1 MASIYKD
8 NVEYPC
14 GGNNSTAYFAQ
25 RALSDDMGNKIRDTY
40 MGIKSGA
47 GYHNSIFVD
56 EDITSLYESGELYTR
71 ISNGTFDG
79 LFVGMH
85 FTAQYDGKPVVFR
98 IAGFDIYLNNG
109 DTALTRHHAVI
120 VPDSAL
126 CNAQMNASNTTE
138 GAYYGSKMRN
148 ETILGSG
155 GVDEKLTA
163 TFGSHLLSFRELLSK
178 TMNPDSV
185 SGGYPGYKG
194 ASSDWAWYDSKSD
207 LMSEVEVYGSAIC
220 GSSFFDVGSAKA
232 QLPLFALA
240 PHLINPGRFL
250 WWLRAVV
257 SSTNFANVNNNGN
270 ANNNNASNSNGVR
283 PRFTVIYRKIRLK
296 YTMSKGGSYPSL
308 IY

>member
-25 RALSDDMGNKIRDTY
+25 RALNDDMGNKIRDTY

-85 FTAQYDGKPVVFR
+85 FTAQYDGNPVVFR

-163 TFGSHLLSFRELLSK
+163 TFGSHLLSFRELLSN
-178 TMNPDSV
+178 TMDPNSV

-194 ASSDWAWYDSKSD
+194 ASSNWAWYDSKSD

-240 PHLINPGRFL
+240 PHLINPGRFD

-257 SSTNFANVNNNGN
+257 SSASFALVNGSGDATYNFAGGTY
-270 ANNNNASNSNGVR
+270 GVR
-283 PRFTVIYRKIRLK
+283 PRF
-296 YTMSKGGSYPSL
+296 L
-308 IY
+308 IG

>member
-126 CNAQMNASNTTE
+126 CSAQMNASNTTE
-138 GAYYGSKMRN
+138 GAYAGSKMRN

-240 PHLINPGRFL
+240 PHLINPGRFT

-257 SSTNFANVNNNGN
+257 SSAYFAYVYNGGYADYCN
-270 ANNNNASNSNGVR
+270 AGYAFGVR
-283 PRFTVIYRKIRLK
+283 PRF
-296 YTMSKGGSYPSL
+296 L
-308 IY
+308 IG

>member
-138 GAYYGSKMRN
+138 GAYAGSKMRN

-240 PHLINPGRFL
+240 PHLINPGRFT

-257 SSTNFANVNNNGN
+257 SSTSFASVYGYGN
-270 ANNNNASNSNGVR
+270 ADGHSASGTFGVR
-283 PRFTVIYRKIRLK
+283 PRF
-296 YTMSKGGSYPSL
+296 L
-308 IY
+308 IG

>member
-14 GGNNSTAYFAQ
+14 GGNNSIAYFAQ
-25 RALSDDMGNKIRDTY
+25 RALNDDMGNKIRDTY

-163 TFGSHLLSFRELLSK
+163 TFGSHLLSFRELLSN
-178 TMNPDSV
+178 TMDPNSV

-194 ASSDWAWYDSKSD
+194 ASSNWAWYDSKSD

-220 GSSFFDVGSAKA
+220 GSSFFDVGTAKA

-240 PHLINPGRFL
+240 PHLINPGRFY

-257 SSTNFANVNNNGN
+257 SSTDFAFVDGGG
-270 ANNNNASNSNGVR
+270 AASGSDASGTFGVR
-283 PRFTVIYRKIRLK
+283 PRFII
-296 YTMSKGGSYPSL
+296 G
-308 IY
+308 

>member
-163 TFGSHLLSFRELLSK
+163 TFGSHLLSFRELLSN
-178 TMNPDSV
+178 TMDPNSV
-185 SGGYPGYKG
+185 SSGFPGYKG
-194 ASSDWAWYDSKSD
+194 ASSGWAWYDSKSD

-220 GSSFFDVGSAKA
+220 GSSFFDVGTAKA

-240 PHLINPGRFL
+240 PHLINPGRFT

-257 SSTNFANVNNNGN
+257 SSTGFARVGDGGY
-270 ANNNNASNSNGVR
+270 ADDIGASYTLGVR
-283 PRFTVIYRKIRLK
+283 PRF
-296 YTMSKGGSYPSL
+296 L
-308 IY
+308 IG

>member
-1 MASIYKD
+1 M
-8 NVEYPC
+8 V
-14 GGNNSTAYFAQ
+14 
-25 RALSDDMGNKIRDTY
+25 
-40 MGIKSGA
+40 IKSGA

-163 TFGSHLLSFRELLSK
+163 TFGSHLLSFRELLSN
-178 TMNPDSV
+178 TMDPNSV

-194 ASSDWAWYDSKSD
+194 ASSNWAWYDSKSD

-220 GSSFFDVGSAKA
+220 GSSFFDVGTAKA

-240 PHLINPGRFL
+240 PHLINPGRFG

-257 SSTNFANVNNNGN
+257 SSTHFAYVYYDGF
-270 ANNNNASNSNGVR
+270 ASYDNASYTVGVR
-283 PRFTVIYRKIRLK
+283 PRF
-296 YTMSKGGSYPSL
+296 L
-308 IY
+308 IG

>member
-25 RALSDDMGNKIRDTY
+25 RALGDDMGNKIRDTY

-163 TFGSHLLSFRELLSK
+163 TFGSHLLSFRELLSN
-178 TMNPDSV
+178 TMDPNSV

-194 ASSDWAWYDSKSD
+194 ASSNWAWYDSKSD

-240 PHLINPGRFL
+240 PHLINPGRFF

-257 SSTNFANVNNNGN
+257 GSADFAGVYYGGGAAHSGASSPF
-270 ANNNNASNSNGVR
+270 GVR
-283 PRFTVIYRKIRLK
+283 PRF
-296 YTMSKGGSYPSL
+296 L
-308 IY
+308 IG

>member
-25 RALSDDMGNKIRDTY
+25 RALNDDMGNKIRDTY

-85 FTAQYDGKPVVFR
+85 FTAPYDGKSVVFR
-98 IAGFDIYLNNG
+98 IAGFDIYLRNG
-109 DTALTRHHAVI
+109 DQGNGLTTHHAVI

-138 GAYYGSKMRN
+138 NAYYGSKMRT
-148 ETILGSG
+148 ETILGAG
-155 GVDEKLTA
+155 GVNEKLTA
-163 TFGSHLLSFRELLSK
+163 TFGSHLLSLRELLSN
-178 TMNPDSV
+178 TMDPNSV
-185 SGGYPGYKG
+185 SSGFPGYKG
-194 ASSDWAWYDSKSD
+194 ASSNWAWYDSKAD

-240 PHLINPGRFL
+240 PHLINPGRFY

-257 SSTNFANVNNNGN
+257 SSTLFAYVHGNGL
-270 ANNNNASNSNGVR
+270 AYGDAASYTRGVR
-283 PRFTVIYRKIRLK
+283 PRF
-296 YTMSKGGSYPSL
+296 L
-308 IY
+308 IG

>member
-138 GAYYGSKMRN
+138 GAYAGSKMRN

-240 PHLINPGRFL
+240 PHLINPGRFT

-257 SSTNFANVNNNGN
+257 GSTYFADVGFHGI
-270 ANNNNASNSNGVR
+270 AGLSYASNPDGVR
-283 PRFTVIYRKIRLK
+283 PRF
-296 YTMSKGGSYPSL
+296 L
-308 IY
+308 IG

>member
-25 RALSDDMGNKIRDTY
+25 RALNDDMGNKIRDTY

-71 ISNGTFDG
+71 ISNGTFEG

-85 FTAQYDGKPVVFR
+85 FTAPYDGKSVVFR
-98 IAGFDIYLNNG
+98 IAGFDIYLRNG
-109 DTALTRHHAVI
+109 DRGNGLTTHHAVI

-126 CNAQMNASNTTE
+126 CNAQMNASNTT
-138 GAYYGSKMRN
+138 GNAYYGSKMRT
-148 ETILGSG
+148 ETILGAG
-155 GVDEKLTA
+155 GVNEKLTA
-163 TFGSHLLSFRELLSK
+163 TFGSHLLSLRELLSN
-178 TMNPDSV
+178 TMDPNSV
-185 SGGYPGYKG
+185 SSGFPGYKG
-194 ASSDWAWYDSKSD
+194 ASSSWAWYDSKAD

-240 PHLINPGRFL
+240 PHLINPGRFH

-257 SSTNFANVNNNGN
+257 SSASFASVHDGGD
-270 ANNNNASNSNGVR
+270 ADDSYASDTHGVR
-283 PRFTVIYRKIRLK
+283 PRF
-296 YTMSKGGSYPSL
+296 L
-308 IY
+308 IG

>member
-163 TFGSHLLSFRELLSK
+163 TFGSHLLSIRELLSN
-178 TMNPDSV
+178 TMDPNSV

-194 ASSDWAWYDSKSD
+194 ASSNWAWYDSKSD

-220 GSSFFDVGSAKA
+220 GSSFFDVGTAKA

-240 PHLINPGRFL
+240 PHLINPGRFG

-270 ANNNNASNSNGVR
+270 ANNNNASNSGGVR
-283 PRFTVIYRKIRLK
+283 PDFTTKL
-296 YTMSKGGSYPSL
+296 L
-308 IY
+308 IVD

>member
-163 TFGSHLLSFRELLSK
+163 TFGSHLLSFRELLSN
-178 TMNPDSV
+178 TMDPNSV

-194 ASSDWAWYDSKSD
+194 ASSNWAWYDSKSD

-220 GSSFFDVGSAKA
+220 GSSFFDVGTAKA

-240 PHLINPGRFL
+240 PHLINPGRFT

-257 SSTNFANVNNNGN
+257 SSTIFAIVDYNGH
-270 ANNNNASNSNGVR
+270 AYFSYASDTLGVR
-283 PRFTVIYRKIRLK
+283 PRF
-296 YTMSKGGSYPSL
+296 L
-308 IY
+308 IG

>member
-257 SSTNFANVNNNGN
+257 SSTNFAHVYGYGF
-270 ANNNNASNSNGVR
+270 ANLYYASNSHGVR
-283 PRFTVIYRKIRLK
+283 PRF
-296 YTMSKGGSYPSL
+296 L
-308 IY
+308 IG

>member
-138 GAYYGSKMRN
+138 GAYAGSKMRN

-240 PHLINPGRFL
+240 PHLINPGRFS

-257 SSTNFANVNNNGN
+257 SSTGFASVYGYGS
-270 ANNNNASNSNGVR
+270 ADGHSASGTFGVR
-283 PRFTVIYRKIRLK
+283 PRF
-296 YTMSKGGSYPSL
+296 L
-308 IY
+308 IG

>member
-25 RALSDDMGNKIRDTY
+25 RALNDDMGNKIRDTY

-163 TFGSHLLSFRELLSK
+163 TFGSHLLSFRELLSN
-178 TMNPDSV
+178 TMDPNSV

-194 ASSDWAWYDSKSD
+194 ASSNWAWYDSKSD

-220 GSSFFDVGSAKA
+220 GSSFFDVGTAKA

-240 PHLINPGRFL
+240 PHLINPGRFD

-257 SSTNFANVNNNGN
+257 SSTRFADVGYNGGASCN
-270 ANNNNASNSNGVR
+270 DASNTLGVR
-283 PRFTVIYRKIRLK
+283 PRF
-296 YTMSKGGSYPSL
+296 L
-308 IY
+308 IG

>member
-25 RALSDDMGNKIRDTY
+25 RALNDDMGNKIRDTY

-163 TFGSHLLSFRELLSK
+163 TFGSHLLSFRELLSN
-178 TMNPDSV
+178 TMDPNSV

-194 ASSDWAWYDSKSD
+194 ASSNWAWYDSKSD

-220 GSSFFDVGSAKA
+220 GSSFFDVGTAKA

-240 PHLINPGRFL
+240 PHLINPGRFY

-257 SSTNFANVNNNGN
+257 SSTFFALVYGHGHVNRD
-270 ANNNNASNSNGVR
+270 NASGTYGVR
-283 PRFTVIYRKIRLK
+283 PRF
-296 YTMSKGGSYPSL
+296 L
-308 IY
+308 IG

>member
-14 GGNNSTAYFAQ
+14 GGNNSMAYFAQ
-25 RALSDDMGNKIRDTY
+25 RALNDDMGNKIRDTY

-56 EDITSLYESGELYTR
+56 EDITSLYASGELYTR
-71 ISNGTFDG
+71 ISNGTFEG

-85 FTAQYDGKPVVFR
+85 FTAPYDGKDIVFR
-98 IAGFDIYLNNG
+98 IAGFDIYLRNG
-109 DTALTRHHAVI
+109 DQGSGLTAHHAVI

-138 GAYYGSKMRN
+138 GAYYNSKIRT
-148 ETILGSG
+148 ETILGAG
-155 GVDEKLTA
+155 GVNEKLTA
-163 TFGSHLLSFRELLSK
+163 TFGSHLLSLRELLSN
-178 TMNPDSV
+178 TMDPNSV
-185 SGGYPGYKG
+185 SSGFPGYKG
-194 ASSDWAWYDSKSD
+194 ASSNWAWYDSKAD

-220 GSSFFDVGSAKA
+220 GSSFFDVGTAKA

-240 PHLINPGRFL
+240 PHLINPGRFH

-257 SSTNFANVNNNGN
+257 SSARFAYVNTNGL
-270 ANNNNASNSNGVR
+270 ASYDYASASFGVR
-283 PRFTVIYRKIRLK
+283 PRF
-296 YTMSKGGSYPSL
+296 L
-308 IY
+308 IG

>member
-25 RALSDDMGNKIRDTY
+25 RALNDDMGNKIRDTY

-47 GYHNSIFVD
+47 GFHNSIFVD

-120 VPDSAL
+120 VPDSVL

-163 TFGSHLLSFRELLSK
+163 TFGSHLLSFRELLSN
-178 TMNPDSV
+178 TMDPNSV

-194 ASSDWAWYDSKSD
+194 ASSNWAWYDSKSD

-240 PHLINPGRFL
+240 PHLINPGRFH

-257 SSTNFANVNNNGN
+257 SSTNFAGVGNNGY
-270 ANNNNASNSNGVR
+270 AGSLDASDPHGVR
-283 PRFTVIYRKIRLK
+283 PRF
-296 YTMSKGGSYPSL
+296 L
-308 IY
+308 IG

>member
-163 TFGSHLLSFRELLSK
+163 TFGSHLLSFRELLSN
-178 TMNPDSV
+178 TMDPNSV

-194 ASSDWAWYDSKSD
+194 ASSNWAWYDSKSD

-220 GSSFFDVGSAKA
+220 GSSFFDVGTAKA

-240 PHLINPGRFL
+240 PHLINPGRFS

-257 SSTNFANVNNNGN
+257 SSTYFALVYNHGLAYNTS
-270 ANNNNASNSNGVR
+270 ASYTFGVR
-283 PRFTVIYRKIRLK
+283 PRF
-296 YTMSKGGSYPSL
+296 L
-308 IY
+308 IG

>member
-163 TFGSHLLSFRELLSK
+163 TFGSHLLSFRELLSN
-178 TMNPDSV
+178 TMDPNSV

-194 ASSDWAWYDSKSD
+194 ASSNWAWYDSKSD

-220 GSSFFDVGSAKA
+220 GSSFFDVGTAKA

-240 PHLINPGRFL
+240 PHLINPGRFT

-257 SSTNFANVNNNGN
+257 SSTAFAGVSGNGT
-270 ANNNNASNSNGVR
+270 ANYVSASSTLGVR
-283 PRFTVIYRKIRLK
+283 PRF
-296 YTMSKGGSYPSL
+296 L
-308 IY
+308 IG

>member
-25 RALSDDMGNKIRDTY
+25 RALNDDMGNKIRDTY

-163 TFGSHLLSFRELLSK
+163 TFGSHLLSFRELLSN
-178 TMNPDSV
+178 TMDPNSV

-194 ASSDWAWYDSKSD
+194 ASSNWAWYDSKSD

-220 GSSFFDVGSAKA
+220 GSSFFDVGTAKA

-240 PHLINPGRFL
+240 PHLINPGRFD

-257 SSTNFANVNNNGN
+257 SSTRFADVGYNGG
-270 ANNNNASNSNGVR
+270 ASCNGAGTTLGVR
-283 PRFTVIYRKIRLK
+283 PRF
-296 YTMSKGGSYPSL
+296 L
-308 IY
+308 IG

>member
-163 TFGSHLLSFRELLSK
+163 TFGSHLLSFRELLSN
-178 TMNPDSV
+178 TMDPNSV

-194 ASSDWAWYDSKSD
+194 ASSNWAWYDSKSD

-220 GSSFFDVGSAKA
+220 GSSFFDVGTAKA

-240 PHLINPGRFL
+240 PHLINPGRFN

-257 SSTNFANVNNNGN
+257 SSTYFAFVASHGH
-270 ANNNNASNSNGVR
+270 AYFDNASYTDGVR
-283 PRFTVIYRKIRLK
+283 PRF
-296 YTMSKGGSYPSL
+296 L
-308 IY
+308 IG

>member
-98 IAGFDIYLNNG
+98 IAGFDIYLRNG
-109 DTALTRHHAVI
+109 DQGSGLTAHHAVI

-126 CNAQMNASNTTE
+126 CSAQMNASNTTE
-138 GAYYGSKMRN
+138 GAYAGSKMRN

-240 PHLINPGRFL
+240 PHLINPGRFS

-257 SSTNFANVNNNGN
+257 SSTYFADVYYNGL
-270 ANNNNASNSNGVR
+270 AASYYASDTDGVR
-283 PRFTVIYRKIRLK
+283 PRF
-296 YTMSKGGSYPSL
+296 L
-308 IY
+308 IG